1 MRGPRNIAPVIP
13 AQLKIGVD
21 VPWVT
26 SWTGEIQGGVGPC
39 PTVDGQAAALQ
50 VWKPGLGK
58 PLYSRNHL
66 RRQRDSV
73 RAMLC
78 PMCGEATEAGDRW
91 SQTGHFVLAGALRAR
106 GFGPALP
113 GDLDDDRV
121 LLDAGAIAPLHLKCA
136 QASLQ
141 RCPHLGAMTN
151 RELKAFPPSWVVV
164 PLYVTAKHSV
174 TGRPLSAVS
183 FLQLLGITEDRD
195 VDWHDR
201 LPPA

>member
-1 MRGPRNIAPVIP
+1 MPPVVP
-13 AQLKIGVD
+13 TRLKIGLD

-26 SWTGEIQGGVGPC
+26 SWTEEIQGGVGPC
-39 PTVDGQAAALQ
+39 PTVDGQPAALQ
-50 VWKPGLGK
+50 AWKPGIGK

-78 PMCGEATEAGDRW
+78 PMCGEATQDGDRW
-91 SQTGHFVLAGALRAR
+91 SQTGRFVAAGNLRSR

-113 GDLDDDRV
+113 IDLPDDRV
-121 LLDAGAIAPLHLKCA
+121 VLDAGAIAPLHLACA

-141 RCPHLGAMTN
+141 RCPHLGGMAD
-151 RELKAFPPSWVVV
+151 RELKAFPPSWVVA
-164 PLYVTAKHSV
+164 PLYVKATHSV

-183 FLQLLGITEDRD
+183 FLQLLGVTQDRD
-195 VDWHDR
+195 VDWRDR
-201 LPPA
+201 APQV

>member
-1 MRGPRNIAPVIP
+1 MSPIVPSR
-13 AQLKIGVD
+13 LKVGVD

-26 SWTGEIQGGVGPC
+26 SWTQEIQGGVGPC
-39 PTVDGQAAALQ
+39 PTVDGQPAALQ
-50 VWKPGLGK
+50 AWKPGLGK

-66 RRQRDSV
+66 RRQRDSI

-91 SQTGHFVLAGALRAR
+91 SQTGHFVAAGALRAR

-113 GDLDDDRV
+113 ADLDDDRV

-141 RCPHLGAMTN
+141 RCPHLGAMPD

-164 PLYVTAKHSV
+164 PIYVTAKNSV

-195 VDWHDR
+195 AIWRDR
-201 LPPA
+201 LPGV

>member
-1 MRGPRNIAPVIP
+1 MPPAIP
-13 AQLKIGVD
+13 TRLKIGVD

-26 SWTGEIQGGVGPC
+26 SWTLEIQGGVGPC
-39 PTVDGQAAALQ
+39 PTVDGQPAALQ
-50 VWKPGLGK
+50 VWKPGQGK

-78 PMCGEATEAGDRW
+78 PMCGEATPTADRW
-91 SQTGHFVLAGALRAR
+91 SQTGHFVAAGALRAR

-113 GDLDDDRV
+113 ADLDDDRV
-121 LLDAGAIAPLHLKCA
+121 VLNAGAIAPLHMACA
-136 QASLQ
+136 AASLQ
-141 RCPHLGAMTN
+141 RCPHLGGMAD

-164 PLYVTAKHSV
+164 PLYVKATHSV

-183 FLQLLGITEDRD
+183 FLQLLGVTQDRD
-195 VDWHDR
+195 ADWRDR
-201 LPPA
+201 LPQV

>member
-1 MRGPRNIAPVIP
+1 MAPVIP
-13 AQLKIGVD
+13 TKSKIGLD

-39 PTVDGQAAALQ
+39 PTVDGQPAALQ

-91 SQTGHFVLAGALRAR
+91 SQTGHFVAAGALRVR

-113 GDLDDDRV
+113 ADLDDDRV
-121 LLDAGAIAPLHLKCA
+121 LLDVGAIAPLHLKCA

-141 RCPHLGAMTN
+141 SCPHLGAISD
-151 RELKAFPPSWVVV
+151 RELKGFPPSWVVV

-195 VDWHDR
+195 ADWHDR